1 MTVQSDER
9 IVIETPVRQRWRLP
23 TLWIMFTVL
32 SAVLVASR
40 PHGDLGL
47 VLGLIGLVFFVPI
60 TLALL
65 VRAMRNKPALILD
78 ADGFTDHASLISV
91 GFVPWQDVQRI
102 EDRLFRR
109 RVLVTIT
116 VTDRAAFRARLPAW
130 HRLILR
136 LNGPMVAGDILIPD
150 SVLPMGPAA
159 LVKTMRRLHRA
170 AQRPAPRGGTN
181 RSA

>member
-1 MTVQSDER
+1 MTIQPDER
-9 IVIETPVRQRWRLP
+9 IVIETPVRRRWRL
-23 TLWIMFTVL
+23 TSLGIILIVL
-32 SAVLVASR
+32 SAVLVSSR

-47 VLGLIGLVFFVPI
+47 VVGLIGLVFFVPI
-60 TLALL
+60 TLVLL
-65 VRAMRNKPALILD
+65 VRAMRNNPALILD

-91 GFVPWQDVQRI
+91 GFVPWQEVQRI

-109 RVLVTIT
+109 RVFVTIT
-116 VTDRAAFRARLPAW
+116 VTDRAALRARLPAW
-130 HRLILR
+130 HRLVLR

-150 SVLPMGPAA
+150 SVLPMGPGA

-181 RSA
+181 PRA